1 MQTILRTYRAGLF
14 WRCLRRLGTLLVL
27 WSWGLLS
34 GSALGFRNSRLDADS
49 KLPIMGLMPINKAA
63 ESISEGIIPAVEL
76 ATEHVHNKFL
86 PNTSKLVLKW
96 YDSECDNAK
105 GLKAFFDGI
114 KYGPKHL
121 MIFGGVCP
129 SITSII
135 AESLKEWNLV
145 QRFATLTVVMDI
157 LPTTMV

>member
-1 MQTILRTYRAGLF
+1 MLAVKMPCKEQRTCTAGDKSIRGNHIRYFVLSDSF
-14 WRCLRRLGTLLVL
+14 QLGTLLVDVEPKVKFKKKDQQL
-27 WSWGLLS
+27 VIEAGRR
-34 GSALGFRNSRLDADS
+34 GFGGDYVLFCFVEAFAWP
-49 KLPIMGLMPINKAA
+49 LPK
-63 ESISEGIIPAVEL
+63 PA
-76 ATEHVHNKFL
+76 HRFRSH
-86 PNTSKLVLKW
+86 
-96 YDSECDNAK
+96 CDNAK

-145 QRFATLTVVMDI
+145 QLDNRIGTVKELNQSVKGVK
-157 LPTTMV
+157 T